1 MYYLQQPS
9 DFEWANNEWINN
21 ESMMKT
27 LNKILIANRG
37 EIAVRVIQTAR
48 RLGYRTV
55 AIYSQAD
62 SQARHVF
69 EADQAVCV
77 GPANVG
83 ESYLVAEKIIAAA
96 IKTGADGI
104 HPGYGFLS
112 ENAAFA
118 RACEEAGIT
127 FIGPNADAIELM
139 GSKRLSKV
147 AMLAAGVPCIPGYQG
162 EDQSDQVLIQQALQI
177 GFPLMVKA
185 SAGGGGR
192 GMRLVCTA
200 SELAGHIKTAR
211 SEAQNAFGS
220 GELIL
225 ERAVIEP
232 RHIEIQVFA
241 DVFGNTVHL
250 GERDCSIQRRH
261 QKVVEE
267 APSPFVDDVLRQRMG
282 NAAVEAAKACHYKG
296 AGTVEFLV
304 DKDKNFYFLE
314 MNTRLQVEHPVT
326 ELVIGQDLVAWQ
338 LLVAAGEPL
347 PLKQEEIVITGHAI
361 EVRLYAEDPRNAFMP
376 QTGEILLW
384 QTPDQ
389 RQGIRVDHGMSTDDL
404 VSPHY
409 DPMLAKIIAYKDN
422 RLAAARC
429 LASATQDT
437 QLLGVNTNKLF
448 LQNVLRNPVFLAGE
462 ATTAFIEQHFSDDD
476 SVCRDNATV
485 STLARAAML
494 YYQHELAGEYT
505 WRSAAGEAYNFK
517 LDFNSQTYDVQL
529 AKQKNHYWVSTDS
542 GTTELDVISH
552 LENQCVVI
560 ENGIREPFHY
570 VLQENVLFLD
580 DGTGHYR
587 FENITHKPAVV
598 NGNAGSGEVQA
609 AMDGVIV
616 DVLVQD
622 KDEVEVGQIIVVMEA
637 MKMEHQMK
645 AAVKGRVEFVGV
657 TIGQQVKSKQ
667 LLVTI
672 ASDQVTNLTT

>member
-1 MYYLQQPS
+1 
-9 DFEWANNEWINN
+9 
-21 ESMMKT
+21 MKT

-37 EIAVRVIQTAR
+37 EIAVRVIRTAR

-55 AIYSQAD
+55 AIYSQVD
-62 SQARHVF
+62 SQARHVL
-69 EADQAVCV
+69 EADQAVYV
-77 GPANVG
+77 GPAHVG
-83 ESYLVAEKIIAAA
+83 ESYLRAENIITAA
-96 IKTGADGI
+96 IKTGADAI

-112 ENAAFA
+112 ENASFA

-127 FIGPNADAIELM
+127 FIGPDADAIELM

-147 AMLAAGVPCIPGYQG
+147 AMLAAGVPCIAGYQG
-162 EDQSDQVLIQQALQI
+162 EDQSDRVLIKKAQEI

-192 GMRLVCTA
+192 GMRLVLQET
-200 SELAGHIKTAR
+200 ELAAHIKSAR
-211 SEAQNAFGS
+211 FEAQSAFGN

-241 DVFGNTVHL
+241 DAFGNTVHL

-267 APSPFVDDVLRQRMG
+267 APSPFVDNDLRQLMG
-282 NAAVEAAKACHYKG
+282 NAAVNVAKACNYKG

-326 ELVIGQDLVAWQ
+326 ELVVGLDLVAWQ

-361 EVRLYAEDPRNAFMP
+361 EVRLYAEDPRSGFMP
-376 QTGEILLW
+376 QTGDVLLW
-384 QTPDQ
+384 QTPEH
-389 RQGIRVDHGMSTDDL
+389 REGIRIDHGINTGDV

-409 DPMLAKIIAYKDN
+409 DPMLAKIIAYADN

-437 QLLGVNTNKLF
+437 QILGVNTNKLF
-448 LQNVLRNPVFLAGE
+448 LQNVLKNSVFLAGE
-462 ATTAFIEQHFSDDD
+462 ATTAFIEQHFTDDD
-476 SVCRDNATV
+476 SISRDTAGV
-485 STLARAAML
+485 STLARAAIL
-494 YYQHELAGEYT
+494 YYQHELTGGHT
-505 WRSAAGEAYNFK
+505 WSSAAGEAYSFK
-517 LDFNSQTYDVQL
+517 LDFNSQTYDVHL
-529 AKQKNHYWVSTDS
+529 SKQGNHYRISTDN
-542 GTTELDVISH
+542 GETQLQLVSH
-552 LENQCVVI
+552 FENRCVVI
-560 ENGIREPFHY
+560 ENGIREAFHY
-570 VLQENVLFLD
+570 VLQDNVLFLD
-580 DGTGHYR
+580 DGTGHYK

-598 NGNAGSGEVQA
+598 STDAGSGETKA

-616 DVLVQD
+616 DVLVQEN
-622 KDEVEVGQIIVVMEA
+622 DEIEQGQVIVVMEA
-637 MKMEHQMK
+637 MKMEHQIK

-657 TIGQQVKSKQ
+657 AVGQQVKSKQ
-667 LLVTI
+667 LLVII
-672 ASDQVTNLTT
+672 ASDQEQNAKQ